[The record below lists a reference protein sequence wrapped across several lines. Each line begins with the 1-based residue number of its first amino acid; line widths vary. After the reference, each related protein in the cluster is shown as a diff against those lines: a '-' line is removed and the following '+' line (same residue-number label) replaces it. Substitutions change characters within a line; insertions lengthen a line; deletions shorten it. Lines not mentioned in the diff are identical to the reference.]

1 MCKSRL
7 GAELFAYLPNVDRVN
22 ANTIRFVGKDMVE
35 VSKFLQFAISS
46 GALTPK

>member
-1 MCKSRL
+1 MSE
-7 GAELFAYLPNVDRVN
+7 GPISYLPNVDRVGVH
-22 ANTIRFVGKDMVE
+22 TIKFVGKDMIE